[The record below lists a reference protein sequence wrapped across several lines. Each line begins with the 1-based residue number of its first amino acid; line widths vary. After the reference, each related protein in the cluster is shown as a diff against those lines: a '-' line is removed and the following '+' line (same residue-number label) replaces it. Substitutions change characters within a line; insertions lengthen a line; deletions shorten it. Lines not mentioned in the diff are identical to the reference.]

1 MSIKC
6 LCSRPLIL
14 GSSRLR
20 IESPLSW
27 PLQEQRRKEKEGR
40 MEVSSERRRERRRR
54 LWLFVKK
61 YWHRLV
67 GAAVG
72 WFAWDFY
79 YCEPNSMAST
89 QPCRL

>member
-1 MSIKC
+1 MKC
-6 LCSRPLIL
+6 FV
-14 GSSRLR
+14 RLTTHQGKVTHAHVK
-20 IESPLSW
+20 SPLSW

-54 LWLFVKK
+54 LWLFVKN

-79 YCEPNSMAST
+79 YCESNSDSIC
-89 QPCRL
+89 PDL